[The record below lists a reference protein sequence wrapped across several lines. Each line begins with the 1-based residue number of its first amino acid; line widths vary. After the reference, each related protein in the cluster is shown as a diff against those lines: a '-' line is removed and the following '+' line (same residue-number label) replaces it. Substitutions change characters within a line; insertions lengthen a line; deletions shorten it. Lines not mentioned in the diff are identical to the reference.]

1 MWTDSGNESDI
12 RQRKA
17 PVTAS
22 DQRLSALPFLA
33 MGSIFREI
41 LTNVDRL
48 PDPELMRVA
57 GCLRTLADQVM
68 ATVDRRCGARPA
80 PRLVVDNTRRD

>member
-1 MWTDSGNESDI
+1 MWTDGSNETDV
-12 RQRKA
+12 RKRHA
-17 PVTAS
+17 AMAAV

-33 MGSIFREI
+33 MGAVFRDI
-41 LTNVDRL
+41 LANVDRL
-48 PDPELMRVA
+48 PDAELMRVA

-68 ATVDRRCGARPA
+68 ATVDQRCGSRPA